1 MRFRAATDDRFGY
14 PIAGQKDKGWSLGIS
29 ADQQI
34 TGMIGLFGRF
44 GWNNDDVY
52 VVQWEASGSNNVTYW
67 RKGTGTSSSSR
78 PTFFS
83 WSNPMI

>member
-1 MRFRAATDDRFGY
+1 MTTAKMRFRAATDDRFGY
-14 PIAGQKDKGWSLGIS
+14 PIAGQKDKGWGLGIS

-52 VVQWEASGSNNVTYW
+52 VVQWDPSGSK
-67 RKGTGTSSSSR
+67 RLPILRAG
-78 PTFFS
+78 PH
-83 WSNPMI
+83 